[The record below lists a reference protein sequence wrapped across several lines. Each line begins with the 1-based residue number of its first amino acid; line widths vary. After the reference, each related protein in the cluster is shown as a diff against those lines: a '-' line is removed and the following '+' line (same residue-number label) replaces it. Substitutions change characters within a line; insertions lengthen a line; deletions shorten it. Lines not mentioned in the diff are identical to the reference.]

1 MGPRVRA
8 AQHFVSRGV
17 EQLDGRLHAQTL
29 CIRSASR
36 AASGNIFGRSS
47 ASLPRSPMSGRIAQ
61 EQSDLGRRGCAIA
74 EHSRSIAAELR
85 LEARDASRGSEGRER
100 IGIRAQR
107 PTLATPKPHVIL
119 TTREDV
125 TPPRSAPSGE
135 LSFMLARRTD
145 GHGWGGGSQKGLHRP
160 PPDRSMSRTHP
171 CVAWPKEFDLVV
183 FAPSPRLAAPTLELV
198 AVRQDRDVPTGDALH
213 PGNREHRCGRCHHE
227 GHGDSVPFE
236 GRYKP
241 LSCRRQGSRSVARSA
256 AARLPRPTSGSY
268 LRS

>member
-1 MGPRVRA
+1 MSELSRLGPRVRA

-135 LSFMLARRTD
+135 LSFMFARRTD
-145 GHGWGGGSQKGLHRP
+145 GHGWGGWFTEGAAQASAGSFHEPNASMRSMAQGVRP
-160 PPDRSMSRTHP
+160 RRLRTKPETGRTDTRTRCRSPGSRRPDRRCTPPRQPRTPMWSMPSRGPWRLGTLRR
-171 CVAWPKEFDLVV
+171 ALQTALV
-183 FAPSPRLAAPTLELV
+183 
-198 AVRQDRDVPTGDALH
+198 
-213 PGNREHRCGRCHHE
+213 
-227 GHGDSVPFE
+227 
-236 GRYKP
+236 
-241 LSCRRQGSRSVARSA
+241 
-256 AARLPRPTSGSY
+256 
-268 LRS
+268 